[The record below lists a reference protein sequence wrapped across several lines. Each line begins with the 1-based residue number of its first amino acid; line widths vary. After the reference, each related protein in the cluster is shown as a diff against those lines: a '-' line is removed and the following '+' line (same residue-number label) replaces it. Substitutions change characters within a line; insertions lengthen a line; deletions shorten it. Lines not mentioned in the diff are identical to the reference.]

1 LTAYTIN
8 AHQSAIALF
17 ALNSSASLL
26 ATGSVKGTVI
36 RLFDTKTTGQ
46 LREFR
51 RGADPANLHC
61 LRFSPCSSFLAVS
74 SDKDTVHIFAV
85 KNDPNWANRKT
96 VWQQVGF
103 IAEETRRACVQLKL
117 SRATQSA
124 TRTELAFLT
133 AGINE
138 ASELGSTE
146 SLRTAQGRCGLRTY
160 VCHDGGDL

>member
-61 LRFSPCSSFLAVS
+61 
-74 SDKDTVHIFAV
+74 
-85 KNDPNWANRKT
+85 
-96 VWQQVGF
+96 WQQVGF